1 MGAVGWTLDLPQKLA
16 AHGWLPSSEFGPGR
30 PGTET
35 WGAALCEDPDPSPTG
50 SADQRISTGL
60 RPGTRLRG
68 VGGVI
73 TPRGSCAPWWGGCC
87 TASLG
92 RTWEPVFLRV
102 PDATQGE
109 PRLPRP
115 RRRGPQFPLWPRGPQ
130 RRAVGKRGPRRS
142 HRAAVTPTNPRPQP
156 PTWPRPRPASRAAGA
171 GPGRGPE
178 LVKTPAVSEG
188 SSFPTP
194 EGRQAL
200 YRSIITRSQ
209 MVFWELRSPRA
220 PLRRPRHSEA
230 EPGTNAAAAGPGRAS
245 AAARRGNG
253 RRARTHRPA
262 TERVCRPGPRG
273 GGGAWRTPRG
283 PLQVAPHP
291 GDLGQGTAS

>member
-1 MGAVGWTLDLPQKLA
+1 MR
-16 AHGWLPSSEFGPGR
+16 GPR
-30 PGTET
+30 PF
-35 WGAALCEDPDPSPTG
+35 SHRISG
-50 SADQRISTGL
+50 SADQHRAPPRDPTA
-60 RPGTRLRG
+60 RRG
-68 VGGVI
+68 
-73 TPRGSCAPWWGGCC
+73 
-87 TASLG
+87 G
-92 RTWEPVFLRV
+92 RHHSEGFLRSV
-102 PDATQGE
+102 VGWLLH
-109 PRLPRP
+109 RLPGPDVGACVPARP
-115 RRRGPQFPLWPRGPQ
+115 RRNAGRTQAAAAPASGASVSPVATGTAAAGGGKARAPQ
-130 RRAVGKRGPRRS
+130 VSPRR
-142 HRAAVTPTNPRPQP
+142 HPHQPPTNPRPQP

>member
-1 MGAVGWTLDLPQKLA
+1 MDLPQKLA

-50 SADQRISTGL
+50 SADQRISAGL

-87 TASLG
+87 TASLS

-142 HRAAVTPTNPRPQP
+142 HRAVTPTNPP
-156 PTWPRPRPASRAAGA
+156 PTPGLSRPRGRAPAPPPARPGQGRVAVPSWLKPPRCQRAA
-171 GPGRGPE
+171 
-178 LVKTPAVSEG
+178 
-188 SSFPTP
+188 
-194 EGRQAL
+194 
-200 YRSIITRSQ
+200 RSQ
-209 MVFWELRSPRA
+209 
-220 PLRRPRHSEA
+220 PLRADKPFIA
-230 EPGTNAAAAGPGRAS
+230 
-245 AAARRGNG
+245 
-253 RRARTHRPA
+253 
-262 TERVCRPGPRG
+262 
-273 GGGAWRTPRG
+273 
-283 PLQVAPHP
+283 L
-291 GDLGQGTAS
+291 L